1 MNKPDIGG
9 LGAAL
14 TIFGRETAQFRNP
27 VKNLEELL
35 RRTCK
40 LSANG

>member
-1 MNKPDIGG
+1 MAGF
-9 LGAAL
+9 GAAL
-14 TIFGRETAQFRNP
+14 TTFGRGTAQIRNP

-40 LSANG
+40 LLTIG

>member
-1 MNKPDIGG
+1 MGHNIGG

-14 TIFGRETAQFRNP
+14 TIFEPGTAQIRNP

-40 LSANG
+40 LPTIG